1 MLPSLI
7 MRATVLLVFCLIC
20 LAFTAQAA
28 PASAKHALQNQ
39 MLKRRDSREGKPQAE
54 HQHHRH
60 RRHQNQPR
68 KKTRHTESVAER
80 LHAREV
86 PGEEARNAE
95 RAISGLLPQEDLV
108 TDLKAMISGIEQARR
123 DKARQRQQEIQMVD
137 SIHMARYGK
146 APPKFPAITRVGSAI
161 GLTAAVMNVV
171 NFIFSAKTTALA
183 TDQFS
188 APPTPPTLIDTAAR
202 WDGSQY
208 SLLPVP
214 EDKPDNGQSQ
224 KQKRSKLQRQNQHF
238 PKRIVRRTTPSDDSE
253 GKVEGEGQHQSL
265 SKRWIVSSIVG
276 AGLGA
281 ALAPGFTSTIRN
293 KEEDVDKPP
302 FDPYD
307 PNVLKPKDSFS
318 AAAAFPNQPLP
329 AMPPSLPLANAAAS
343 TPPNVDGI
351 VFPVD
356 APTAPATTQ
365 MRAQAPV
372 DFSSGQNEA
381 ILRKR
386 AIHNVHS
393 EIRSSS
399 TLDKRFF
406 FSGGP
411 WSKFAG
417 AVTVGSIIPLL
428 AEGVSHARWR
438 QTNPRDRDILKEL
451 DDTPTY
457 GAVGVPGH
465 QPGQLATNAM
475 PGYGTY
481 VTQLEQQQAAKQ
493 AATQAAT
500 QSTQEG
506 AYRLST
512 DAAPANPAA
521 VADSSAGGQ
530 DNDPVLRRR
539 GTAHL
544 EKRNKWLA
552 GGGLALFGA
561 LLGYAQS
568 ATQFPTDRDEEKD
581 KKKKEAQKKQQE
593 LMAKQQQMQGGGD
606 GGELAADPNAAAGG
620 ASQADLLASISVR
633 PLPGGQG
640 GTTGGYSPALGDGVG
655 SEFASP
661 SPGGAFTPAG
671 STSGQSQGSTS
682 SLSDSLNAAAGYQS
696 SGNSGGGDGSVL
708 KKRDATSAKPH
719 MPDDVNAPSL
729 SKRNPGIGTALSIG
743 GTAMFLGTLAGNIY
757 VGNKEKKKPVPLVT
771 PNANT
776 RGPMI
781 PGGDLYTEYL
791 ESQRGVSGGGAGAV
805 GQGAIGGVGS
815 GVATGAPASIKW
827 GAAAA
832 PANFGGGSELASSAN
847 NGGVWR
853 GGSAGGSLSG
863 SNWSQT
869 SDGSSEDAP
878 AAPVL
883 KKRTMLKKRTPLL
896 FPEAAIAE
904 TEGVA
909 AAEAGAGALSRL
921 GQGAASASEAEA
933 GTSSLIRNGADE
945 GGATRAAYAG
955 RSTGVNGEA
964 ALRQGGVASEG
975 NGMVRGTWMGM
986 GGRTGSAARIFRS
999 NPQAWGSARPAMA
1012 GEATVVE
1019 AGTPAT
1025 VEGATATG
1033 GEAAAAAGKEKEGKG
1048 WSVAKA
1054 MGVIGGGAGATMTF
1068 NGIG

>member
-1 MLPSLI
+1 
-7 MRATVLLVFCLIC
+7 MRAAVLLVFCLIC
-20 LAFTAQAA
+20 LASTAQAA
-28 PASAKHALQNQ
+28 PASAQNALQDQ
-39 MLKRRDSREGKPQAE
+39 MLKRRNSKDEKPGTEGE
-54 HQHHRH
+54 HHRR
-60 RRHQNQPR
+60 RRHQNYPR
-68 KKTRHTESVAER
+68 EKTRHPEDVAER
-80 LHAREV
+80 LHTREL
-86 PGEEARNAE
+86 PAEEARNAE
-95 RAISGLLPQEDLV
+95 RAVSGLLPQEELV
-108 TDLKAMISGIEQARR
+108 TDLKAKVSGIEQGRR
-123 DKARQRQQEIQMVD
+123 DKARQRQQEIQVVD

-208 SLLPVP
+208 TLLPVP
-214 EDKPDNGQSQ
+214 EDEPDKGRFQ
-224 KQKRSKLQRQNQHF
+224 KQKRSKLKGQVQHF
-238 PKRIVRRTTPSDDSE
+238 RKRLVRGTTPSARLAD
-253 GKVEGEGQHQSL
+253 KIAGEAQHDRL

-318 AAAAFPNQPLP
+318 AAAALPNQPLP
-329 AMPPSLPLANAAAS
+329 AAPPTFPLASAAAS

-356 APTAPATTQ
+356 VPTAPATSQ
-365 MRAQAPV
+365 LRAQVPV
-372 DFSSGQNEA
+372 DFSSGQTHA
-381 ILRKR
+381 VLRKR
-386 AIHNVHS
+386 AVHDVHS
-393 EIRSSS
+393 ESGSSS

-451 DDTPTY
+451 DNTPTY

-493 AATQAAT
+493 AATQTAT
-500 QSTQEG
+500 QSMQGG
-506 AYRLST
+506 ASRPST
-512 DAAPANPAA
+512 GAAAAGPAG
-521 VADSSAGGQ
+521 VTDSSASGL
-530 DNDPVLRRR
+530 DNDSVLRRR

-581 KKKKEAQKKQQE
+581 KKKKEAEKKQQE

-606 GGELAADPNAAAGG
+606 GGQLAADPSAGAGG
-620 ASQADLLASISVR
+620 ASQADLLASIPVK
-633 PLPGGQG
+633 PLPGVDGA
-640 GTTGGYSPALGDGVG
+640 TMGGYPPAFSDGVG
-655 SEFASP
+655 SGFASP
-661 SPGGAFTPAG
+661 SSSGAFTPAG
-671 STSGQSQGSTS
+671 STGAQSQGSTA
-682 SLSDSLNAAAGYQS
+682 SLSDSLNAAAGYQT
-696 SGNSGGGDGSVL
+696 SGSGAGGSGSVL
-708 KKRDATSAKPH
+708 RKRDVTSAKPH
-719 MPDDVNAPSL
+719 LHDDGPAPSL

-757 VGNKEKKKPVPLVT
+757 VGDKEKKKPVPLVT

-791 ESQRGVSGGGAGAV
+791 ESQRGVSGGGAGTA
-805 GQGAIGGVGS
+805 GQDAIGGVGS
-815 GVATGAPASIKW
+815 GVATGAPASVKW
-827 GAAAA
+827 AAAAA
-832 PANFGGGSELASSAN
+832 PANFAGGSELASSAN

-853 GGSAGGSLSG
+853 GGSADGSLSG
-863 SNWSQT
+863 SNWGQT

-921 GQGAASASEAEA
+921 GQGAATASETEA
-933 GTSSLIRNGADE
+933 GTASLVRNGAGE
-945 GGATRAAYAG
+945 GGATRAAYVG
-955 RSTGVNGEA
+955 RGTAVNGEA
-964 ALRQGGVASEG
+964 SLRQGSGL
-975 NGMVRGTWMGM
+975 VRGTWMGM
-986 GGRTGSAARIFRS
+986 GSRTGSTARIFRS
-999 NPQAWGSARPAMA
+999 NPQAWGSARPAMVSEGA
-1012 GEATVVE
+1012 GAAVE

-1033 GEAAAAAGKEKEGKG
+1033 GEAAAAGKEEEAKG